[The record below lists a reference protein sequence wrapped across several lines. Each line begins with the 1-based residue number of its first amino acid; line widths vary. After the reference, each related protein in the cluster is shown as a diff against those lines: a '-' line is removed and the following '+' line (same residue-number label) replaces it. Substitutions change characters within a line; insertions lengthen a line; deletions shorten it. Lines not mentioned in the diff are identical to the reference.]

1 MEKTNAPENSP
12 SGNPRS
18 GPGIDLSAYGWLSVA
33 AAIAA
38 FGLKTAAWW
47 ITDSVGMLSDALES
61 LVNLAAGLL
70 AVFALRLAARP
81 PDSGHHYGHDKVEFF
96 SGGIEGVLILCAAAV
111 IAFTAAPR
119 LFEAHPLE
127 QLGLGLA
134 LSMIASAINFG
145 VARVLIRA
153 GREHRS
159 MTLEADG
166 QHLMT
171 DVWTSAGVIAG
182 LAAVALT
189 GWNILDP
196 LIAIAVAANIAWIG
210 VGLMRRA
217 VHGLMDI
224 ALPAG
229 DLDKVQVVLDS
240 CKPRGAQFHALR
252 TRHAGRRGFV
262 SVHVPVP
269 AQWSVAE
276 GHSLASE
283 VEQRI
288 REALPHS
295 TAFTHLEPLGDPAS
309 DEDIDLDRAK

>member
-1 MEKTNAPENSP
+1 MGTTNQPPEDAPGTNL
-12 SGNPRS
+12 RS
-18 GPGIDLSAYGWLSVA
+18 VPAADLSAFGWLSVA
-33 AAIAA
+33 AAIATL
-38 FGLKTAAWW
+38 GLKTTAWW

-81 PDSGHHYGHDKVEFF
+81 PDSGHQYGHDKVEFF
-96 SGGIEGVLILCAAAV
+96 AGGIEGALILFAAAA
-111 IAFTAAPR
+111 IALSAAPR
-119 LFEAHPLE
+119 LFVPHPLE

-134 LSMIASAINFG
+134 LSVIASAINFA
-145 VARVLIRA
+145 VARVLLRA

-229 DLDKVQVVLDS
+229 DLAKVQVVLDS
-240 CKPRGAQFHALR
+240 FEPRGVQFHELR
-252 TRHAGRRGFV
+252 TRFAGRRRFV
-262 SVHVPVP
+262 SVHVLVP
-269 AQWSVAE
+269 GHWSVSM
-276 GHSLASE
+276 GHALTSE
-283 VEQRI
+283 VEERI
-288 REALPHS
+288 RAALPHS

-309 DEDIDLDRAK
+309 DEDIELDRD